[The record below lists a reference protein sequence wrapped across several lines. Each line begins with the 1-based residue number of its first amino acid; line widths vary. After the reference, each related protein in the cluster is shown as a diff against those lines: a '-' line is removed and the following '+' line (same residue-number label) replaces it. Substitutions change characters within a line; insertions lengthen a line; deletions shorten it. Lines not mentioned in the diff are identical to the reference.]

1 MNRVEIFRE
10 CHNNLGEGII
20 WSESTNTLFW
30 LDIPMPSKLYK
41 FSFNNQDY
49 KTFDMPEMITAMAE
63 RSNNNLL
70 IASHFGINNFNLN
83 ENKFNQILELESNK
97 PENRCNDGATDAKGR
112 FWIGTMQNNISEK
125 STEIKITENLGNLYS
140 INHDFTFKKWES
152 NIAVSNSISWSPDNK
167 KFYFTDTFSHTIFSY
182 DFDLENGSISNKKEF
197 AKYNNGFPDGA
208 TVDVD
213 GGLWSCRWGGSSVVR
228 FNSKGKIDC
237 IIEIPEKNVTNCAF
251 GGKNLDTLFITTA
264 RWGMTEDELQINP
277 NAGALYSIKP
287 GFKGIADNQFGG

>member
-1 MNRVEIFRE
+1 MKAQLLIDCKN
-10 CHNNLGEGII
+10 HLGEGIL
-20 WSESTNTLFW
+20 WSESQNTLYW
-30 LDIPMPSKLYK
+30 LDIPMPSKLFQLK
-41 FSFNNQDY
+41 LDSNELEV
-49 KTFDMPEMITAMAE
+49 FDMPEMISSMSI
-63 RSNNNLL
+63 RPNGDMLV
-70 IASHFGINNFNLN
+70 ASHHGINNFDIKN
-83 ENKFNQILELESNK
+83 NKFTRLINLESDLPK
-97 PENRCNDGATDAKGR
+97 NRCNDGATDAKGR

-197 AKYNNGFPDGA
+197 AKYDSGFPDGA
-208 TVDVD
+208 TVDVE

-228 FNSKGKIDC
+228 FNSKGQIDC
-237 IIEIPEKNVTNCAF
+237 IIEIPDKNVTNCTF

-264 RWGMTEDELQINP
+264 RWGMTEDELKINP